1 MNRKMVG
8 LVALAA
14 LLIATPLMA
23 QERQGRRGGQFGRGG
38 FGGVTKA
45 QLLQNEN
52 VQKELELVDDQ
63 KQQLASIAEE
73 ARQGRG
79 GRGGFDPNA
88 TPEERAKAREERMA
102 RQREID
108 KKIETVLLAPQKTRL
123 NEIYVQAL
131 GSMAFSDEAIAKE
144 LGIGPDLQ
152 ERIADAR
159 REAFQGAFQ
168 NIDQDATPEER
179 RAAMAKIQ
187 AEAEKNVL
195 ALLSP
200 DQQAKFE
207 KMKGKKVDFELNVFG
222 RGGRGGRRGG
232 GDN

>member
-23 QERQGRRGGQFGRGG
+23 QERQGRRGGFGRGG
-38 FGGVTKA
+38 AGISKS

-63 KQQLASIAEE
+63 KTALAKIAEE
-73 ARQGRG
+73 AREGRRG
-79 GRGGFDPNA
+79 GGGFDPDA
-88 TPEERAKAREERMA
+88 SAEERAKAREERMA

-131 GSMAFSDEAIAKE
+131 GSNALTDPAIAKE
-144 LGIGPDLQ
+144 LGIGADLQ
-152 ERIADAR
+152 EKIQETRMEAFRNAFQDGGEDDSPEAR
-159 REAFQGAFQ
+159 RERF
-168 NIDQDATPEER
+168 T
-179 RAAMAKIQ
+179 KIQ
-187 AEAEKNVL
+187 ADVEKQVL
-195 ALLSP
+195 ALLSAE
-200 DQQAKFE
+200 QQAKLE
-207 KMKGKKVDFELNVFG
+207 KMKGKKVGFELNVFG

>member
-14 LLIATPLMA
+14 LLIAMPLMA
-23 QERQGRRGGQFGRGG
+23 QERQGRRGGFGRGG
-38 FGGVTKA
+38 IGISKA

-63 KQQLASIAEE
+63 KQQLATIAEE

-88 TPEERAKAREERMA
+88 SAEEQAKARSERQARMA
-102 RQREID
+102 EID
-108 KKIETVLLAPQKTRL
+108 KKVDAVLLAPQRTRL

-131 GSMAFSDEAIAKE
+131 GTNALTNPDIAKE

-152 ERIADAR
+152 EKITETRQEAMRD
-159 REAFQGAFQ
+159 AFQGGF
-168 NIDQDATPEER
+168 DPDASPEER
-179 RAAMAKIQ
+179 AKRFAEVRAEVDK
-187 AEAEKNVL
+187 KVV

>member
-1 MNRKMVG
+1 MNRKLVG

-23 QERQGRRGGQFGRGG
+23 QDRQGRRGGRGQFGGI
-38 FGGVTKA
+38 TKA

-63 KQQLASIAEE
+63 KTALAKIAEE
-73 ARQGRG
+73 AREGRRG
-79 GRGGFDPNA
+79 GGGNFQDLSA
-88 TPEERAKAREERMA
+88 EERAKLREERTA

-131 GSMAFSDEAIAKE
+131 GTMAFNDEAIAKE

-152 ERIADAR
+152 ERISEAR

-168 NIDQDATPEER
+168 DLGDASPEER
-179 RAAMAKIQ
+179 RAAMAKVQ
-187 AEAEKNVL
+187 TEAEKKVV
-195 ALLSP
+195 ALLSA
-200 DQQAKFE
+200 DQQAKYE
-207 KMKGKKVDFELNVFG
+207 KMKGKKVDFELNMFG
-222 RGGRGGRRGG
+222 RGGRGRRGG
-232 GDN
+232 GGNNN